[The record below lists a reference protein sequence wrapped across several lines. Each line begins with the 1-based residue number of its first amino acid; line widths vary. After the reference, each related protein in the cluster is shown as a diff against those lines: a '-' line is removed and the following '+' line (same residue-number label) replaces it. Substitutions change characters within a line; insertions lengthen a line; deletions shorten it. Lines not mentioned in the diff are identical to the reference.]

1 MVPIVAPP
9 LDATAVDGY
18 PVRNRLLRN
27 TRLANLVGLPA
38 ISLPMP
44 ADGLP
49 AGLQV
54 IAAHNSRAF
63 ATAIWIESR
72 LGA

>member
-1 MVPIVAPP
+1 
-9 LDATAVDGY
+9 
-18 PVRNRLLRN
+18 LRN

-63 ATAIWIESR
+63 ATATWIESR